1 MNNQIIK
8 SILISIL
15 SIFGLTSTLN
25 AQSFKWAK
33 SISGPGN
40 EQAFSITTDK
50 FGNVYTTGTFQGT
63 ADFNPNA
70 GIVNLTASGGKDVF
84 ISKVDSLGNYIWSK
98 SIGGAGDDVG
108 ISICIDSSDN
118 VIVTGRFSGTADF
131 DPNAGVVNLT
141 SAGQLDIFII
151 KLSPDGNLIW
161 AKKIGSIE
169 EDLSTSITVDLN
181 NNIYVTGCFK
191 GTVDFDPNGGTL
203 NLTSG
208 GLMDMFI
215 VKLSSTGIFLWAK
228 SMGSSEN
235 DCGQS
240 ITTDASGNLY
250 LTGWFD
256 GTVDFDPNAGVVNLV
271 SQGTTDVVITKLDSD
286 GNLIWAKSIGSSGY
300 EFGYKIEIDESNNVY
315 VAGGFENTVDFDPNG
330 GVFELLCN
338 GSTDVFIL
346 KLNSSGNFIWAKSF
360 GSLDY
365 DNAFSLALDAS
376 KNVYITGVF
385 RGTVDF
391 DPNSGVSNITSQAS
405 SSLFISK
412 LDSLGNYVWAGSIDG
427 SQSINNA
434 SDIVADNFG
443 YIYLAGDFSQGP
455 SDFDPNGGEFLLYPY
470 NSFSQDVFICK
481 LSQTSCATPNPPSNI
496 LGNNN
501 VSSGAS
507 ETYSVTNDPTATSYI
522 WTLPSGWSGT
532 STTNSINV
540 TTGSTG
546 GVISVAAQNSCG
558 NSSPSILTISTTI
571 PSGSENHEWTWAKS
585 SGNTFAAQY
594 AMNTV
599 TDTED
604 NAYVT
609 GHFNSSTLIFGG
621 ITLNKVGSGT
631 SIYIAKYNSDGSVAW
646 AKTAGGSNQNSESWD
661 IDIDASNNVY
671 IMGTFSSPTITF
683 ESTTLTHT
691 GNGSDIFIAKYDSN
705 GNLIWAKEID
715 YTSTLF
721 LYDIDVDLNGNIFIG
736 GSFSIDPITIGS
748 TTLLSNANTHPFI
761 AKFDTNGN
769 ALWAKAPQ
777 NSTSYANWGTAIT
790 SDIYGN
796 VYFTG
801 QYNASSS
808 DPFIIDG
815 ISLPYTNFKKHIFL
829 VKYDPSGNFSWV
841 KTFGGTTNISSSDY
855 PHGLTCDSQGNLIMI
870 GAMRSESL
878 SFDAITITNSN
889 NNNINPE
896 IFLVKFDESGNSL
909 WAKTAGG
916 LASDAGH
923 RIATDEFDNLYI
935 SGYFESKP
943 ASFGSITITKE
954 DNGSPIIYV
963 AKYDENGV
971 EKWVK
976 HVENTTGKYGD
987 LPANGIAVSNIG
999 SIYVVG
1005 TAYYN
1010 AVFGSTTL
1018 SQGGIFIA
1026 KMGPSIVAVK
1036 ELNDGGNKLQ
1046 IYPNPSNGIIYLRAL
1061 NAQWD
1066 SEIEIYNLQGQLI
1079 FESNHFESEIDL
1091 SNQPKGMYTVK
1102 LKSDNDVF
1110 VEKIIL
1116 K

>member
-1 MNNQIIK
+1 MNNLLHK
-8 SILISIL
+8 YISL
-15 SIFGLTSTLN
+15 AVFCIFGMSNVLT
-25 AQSFKWAK
+25 AQSLKWAK
-33 SISGPGN
+33 GIGGSGNDQGRSIGLDDS
-40 EQAFSITTDK
+40 
-50 FGNVYTTGTFQGT
+50 GNVYTTGF
-63 ADFNPNA
+63 
-70 GIVNLTASGGKDVF
+70 
-84 ISKVDSLGNYIWSK
+84 
-98 SIGGAGDDVG
+98 
-108 ISICIDSSDN
+108 
-118 VIVTGRFSGTADF
+118 FSGTCDF
-131 DPNAGVVNLT
+131 DPGTGVVNLT
-141 SAGQLDIFII
+141 SAGATDIFVSKVDSVGNFVWAKQIGGTGDDVGLSISIHPSGNIYITGYFSSTADFDPGASVVNLTSAGGEDIFIL
-151 KLSPDGNLIW
+151 KLNASGDYVW
-161 AKKIGSIE
+161 AKKVGGINS
-169 EDLSTSITVDLN
+169 DRCLAITTDATG
-181 NNIYVTGCFK
+181 NIYATGGFSS
-191 GTVDFDPNGGTL
+191 TVDFDPGAGVF
-203 NLTSG
+203 NLTSAGQSDIFVLKLSASGDLIWAKNMG
-208 GLMDMFI
+208 GSGTESGGSIAIDASGNVYTSGQFVGPTMCDFDPGAS
-215 VKLSSTGIFLWAK
+215 VFNLSSTAGSDSFLSKLDANGDFVWAKKNGGNGGSRITIDPSGNLCTTGYFTDTDDFDPGVGVFELTSTGFYDIFVSKLDAVGNFLWAK
-228 SMGSSEN
+228 NMGGFGA
-235 DCGQS
+235 DFGFAIC
-240 ITTDASGNLY
+240 TDALGNIY
-250 LTGWFD
+250 TTGEFQ
-256 GTVDFDPNAGVVNLV
+256 GGANADFDPG
-271 SQGTTDVVITKLDSD
+271 
-286 GNLIWAKSIGSSGY
+286 
-300 EFGYKIEIDESNNVY
+300 
-315 VAGGFENTVDFDPNG
+315 
-330 GVFELLCN
+330 
-338 GSTDVFIL
+338 
-346 KLNSSGNFIWAKSF
+346 
-360 GSLDY
+360 
-365 DNAFSLALDAS
+365 
-376 KNVYITGVF
+376 TGVF
-385 RGTVDF
+385 NF
-391 DPNSGVSNITSQAS
+391 TSAGGGEI
-405 SSLFISK
+405 FISK
-412 LDSLGNYVWAGSIDG
+412 LDPQGDFVWAQCISGNNYEDGRSIKVD
-427 SQSINNA
+427 A
-434 SDIVADNFG
+434 SGN
-443 YIYLAGDFSQGP
+443 IYLTGNFAETA
-455 SDFDPNGGEFLLYPY
+455 DFDPSSGIFNLTSSGGDDIFVY
-470 NSFSQDVFICK
+470 K
-481 LSQTSCATPNPPSNI
+481 MSQTSCATPNQPSNI
-496 LGNNN
+496 SGNIN
-501 VSSGAS
+501 VNPSTS

-522 WTLPSGWSGT
+522 WTLPSGWLGT